1 MAVSA
6 VVLKDTDYET
16 VVKVTTTGTN
26 SNASI
31 VDASSL
37 QGADTDPRLSI
48 VACQWTTG
56 SQTNILFDASS
67 NDVALSLN
75 GNGAYNTGS
84 QSMPSIPN
92 PASSGVSGDILLT
105 NGSASVGTIWLKL
118 RKTSGYDNLQ
128 QGVMT

>member
-26 SNASI
+26 SAASI

-37 QGADTDPRLSI
+37 QGADTDPRLAI

-75 GNGAYNTGS
+75 GNGGYNIGS
-84 QSMPSIPN
+84 QQMPSISN

-118 RKTSGYDNLQ
+118 RKVSGYDNLQ
-128 QGVMT
+128 

>member
-37 QGADTDPRLSI
+37 QGADTDPRLAI

-92 PASSGVSGDILLT
+92 PASSGVTGDILLT

-128 QGVMT
+128 

>member
-26 SNASI
+26 SAASI

-128 QGVMT
+128 

>member
-6 VVLKDTDYET
+6 VILSDKDFET

-31 VDASSL
+31 VDASAL
-37 QGADTDPRLSI
+37 EGAASNPRLAI

-75 GNGAYNTGS
+75 GNGAYNTS
-84 QSMPSIPN
+84 AQSMPSIPN
-92 PASSGVSGDILLT
+92 PASDGVTGDILLT
-105 NGSASVGTIWLKL
+105 NGSTSVGTIWLKL
-118 RKTSGYDNLQ
+118 RKTSGYANLA
-128 QGVMT
+128 

>member
-6 VVLKDTDYET
+6 VILKDTDFET

-26 SNASI
+26 SAASI
-31 VDASSL
+31 VDASAL
-37 QGADTDPRLSI
+37 DGASTNPRLAI

-92 PASSGVSGDILLT
+92 PASSGATGDILLT

-118 RKTSGYDNLQ
+118 RKTSGYDKLK
-128 QGVMT
+128 

>member
-6 VVLKDTDYET
+6 VTLKDTDFET

-26 SNASI
+26 SAASI
-31 VDASSL
+31 VDASGL
-37 QGADTDPRLSI
+37 NGAESNPRLAI

-56 SQTNILFDASS
+56 NQTNILFDASS

-75 GNGAYNTGS
+75 GNGAYNVGS
-84 QSMPSIPN
+84 QQMPPVPN
-92 PASSGVSGDILLT
+92 PGSSGATGDILLT

-118 RKTSGYDNLQ
+118 RKVSGYNNLK
-128 QGVMT
+128 

>member
-37 QGADTDPRLSI
+37 TGASTNPRLSI

-75 GNGAYNTGS
+75 GNGAYNTGA

-92 PASSGVSGDILLT
+92 PASSGVTGDILLT

-118 RKTSGYDNLQ
+118 RKVSGYNNLQ
-128 QGVMT
+128 

>member
-6 VVLKDTDYET
+6 VILKDTDFET

-26 SNASI
+26 SAASI
-31 VDASSL
+31 VDASAL
-37 QGADTDPRLSI
+37 DGAASNPRLAI

-75 GNGAYNTGS
+75 GNGAYNTS
-84 QSMPSIPN
+84 AQSMPSIPN
-92 PASSGVSGDILLT
+92 PESSGVSGDILLT
-105 NGSASVGTIWLKL
+105 NGSASVGTIWLKI

-128 QGVMT
+128 

>member
-26 SNASI
+26 SAASI

-37 QGADTDPRLSI
+37 QGADSNPRLAI

-56 SQTNILFDASS
+56 NQTNILFDASS

-75 GNGAYNTGS
+75 GNGAYNTAS
-84 QSMPSIPN
+84 QAMPSIPN
-92 PASSGVSGDILLT
+92 PGSSGATGDILLT
-105 NGSASVGTIWLKL
+105 NGSASVGTVWLKL

-128 QGVMT
+128 

>member
-1 MAVSA
+1 MAVDA
-6 VVLKDTDYET
+6 VILSDKSFET

-26 SNASI
+26 SAASI
-31 VDASSL
+31 VDASAL
-37 QGADTDPRLSI
+37 EGAASNPRLSI

-75 GNGAYNTGS
+75 GNGAYNVGA
-84 QSMPSIPN
+84 QSMPSISN
-92 PASSGVSGDILLT
+92 PASSGVTGDILLT

-118 RKTSGYDNLQ
+118 RKVSGFNNLK
-128 QGVMT
+128 

>member
-6 VVLKDTDYET
+6 ITLKDTDYET

-26 SNASI
+26 SAASI
-31 VDASSL
+31 VDASALS
-37 QGADTDPRLSI
+37 GADTNPRLAI
-48 VACQWTTG
+48 VSCQWTTG

-75 GNGAYNTGS
+75 GNGAYNTGA
-84 QSMPSIPN
+84 QAMPSIAN
-92 PASSGVSGDILLT
+92 PASSGVTGDILLT

-128 QGVMT
+128 

>member
-6 VVLKDTDYET
+6 VILKDTDYET

-26 SNASI
+26 SAASI
-31 VDASSL
+31 VDASAL
-37 QGADTDPRLSI
+37 DGADSNPRLAI

-75 GNGAYNTGS
+75 GNGAYNTGA

-92 PASSGVSGDILLT
+92 PASSGVTGDILLT

-118 RKTSGYDNLQ
+118 RKTSGYDNLK
-128 QGVMT
+128 

>member
-6 VVLKDTDYET
+6 VILSDKDFET
-16 VVKVTTTGTN
+16 VVKVTTTSTN
-26 SNASI
+26 TNASI
-31 VDASSL
+31 VDASAL
-37 QGADTDPRLSI
+37 EGAASNPRLAI

-75 GNGAYNTGS
+75 GNGAYNTGG
-84 QSMPSIPN
+84 QAMPSIPN
-92 PASSGVSGDILLT
+92 PASTGVTGDILLT

-118 RKTSGYDNLQ
+118 RKTSGYNNLA
-128 QGVMT
+128 QGVIR

>member
-26 SNASI
+26 SAASI

-75 GNGAYNTGS
+75 GNGAYNTGA

-128 QGVMT
+128 

>member
-16 VVKVTTTGTN
+16 VVKVTTSGTN
-26 SNASI
+26 SAASI

-75 GNGAYNTGS
+75 GNGAYNTGA

-128 QGVMT
+128 

>member
-26 SNASI
+26 SAASI
-31 VDASSL
+31 VDASAL
-37 QGADTDPRLSI
+37 EGAASNPRLSI

-75 GNGAYNTGS
+75 GNGAYNTGA

-92 PASSGVSGDILLT
+92 PASSGATGDILLT

-118 RKTSGYDNLQ
+118 RKVSGYNNLA
-128 QGVMT
+128 

>member
-37 QGADTDPRLSI
+37 QGADTDPRLAI

-75 GNGAYNTGS
+75 GNGAYNTGA

-92 PASSGVSGDILLT
+92 PASSGATGDILLT

>member
-1 MAVSA
+1 MAVDA
-6 VVLKDTDYET
+6 VILSDKSFET

-26 SNASI
+26 SAASI

-37 QGADTDPRLSI
+37 DGADTDPRLAI

-75 GNGAYNTGS
+75 GNGAYNTS
-84 QSMPSIPN
+84 AQSMPSIPN
-92 PASSGVSGDILLT
+92 PGSSGASGDILLT

-118 RKTSGYDNLQ
+118 RKTSGYDNLK
-128 QGVMT
+128 

>member
-6 VVLKDTDYET
+6 VILKDTDYET

-26 SNASI
+26 SAASI
-31 VDASSL
+31 VDASAL
-37 QGADTDPRLSI
+37 DGADSNPRLAI

-75 GNGAYNTGS
+75 GNGAYNTS
-84 QSMPSIPN
+84 AQSMPSIPN
-92 PASSGVSGDILLT
+92 PESSGVSGDILLT

-128 QGVMT
+128 

>member
-6 VVLKDTDYET
+6 VILSDKDFET

-26 SNASI
+26 SAVSI
-31 VDASSL
+31 VDASAL
-37 QGADTDPRLSI
+37 EGAASNPRLAI

-75 GNGAYNTGS
+75 GNGAYNTGG
-84 QSMPSIPN
+84 QAMPSIPN
-92 PASSGVSGDILLT
+92 PASTGVTGDILLT

-118 RKTSGYDNLQ
+118 RKTSGYNNLA
-128 QGVMT
+128 